1 MTKRLH
7 RKTAGQKPEMVEVRV
22 MLPREE
28 RTRMSGVLRRE
39 LRRSMLDVAALARCA
54 GDRLVYVRD
63 NIGTVRGV
71 DMPDRVEQLQQKS
84 LELERAAEGLLAAW
98 SGARGMAARTR

>member
-1 MTKRLH
+1 
-7 RKTAGQKPEMVEVRV
+7 
-22 MLPREE
+22 
-28 RTRMSGVLRRE
+28 
-39 LRRSMLDVAALARCA
+39 
-54 GDRLVYVRD
+54 
-63 NIGTVRGV
+63 V